1 MKDTFN
7 PVLKEEISNYNNTY
21 LRTYDLSKYYNIE
34 SFKPEPLDEREYFAE
49 ERAIRRRRRIRNRN
63 KIIKAILLIIFI
75 VIIFALIIVYVVLWV
90 VCKGPTLPHCI
101 K

>member
-21 LRTYDLSKYYNIE
+21 LRTYDFSKYYNIE

-49 ERAIRRRRRIRNRN
+49 ERAIRRRRIRNRN

>member
-21 LRTYDLSKYYNIE
+21 LRTYDFRKYYTIE
-34 SFKPEPLDEREYFAE
+34 PFKPEPLDELEYFAE
-49 ERAIRRRRRIRNRN
+49 ERAIRRRIRNRN